1 MTLAFA
7 ATAGRPAAVL
17 TGPATTATPPGVTRF
32 PRPAG
37 TADMV
42 QVSITGRPLTATA
55 ALVWHG
61 DLPRPL
67 QQILFDTADGVTP
80 PASAPSPPVAPRPRA
95 HAAELLR
102 GRTPALAG
110 ATTAIWPERPAAG

>member
-17 TGPATTATPPGVTRF
+17 TGPAATTATPPGVTRF

-55 ALVWHG
+55 ALVC
-61 DLPRPL
+61 
-67 QQILFDTADGVTP
+67 TATCPARSSRSCSTP
-80 PASAPSPPVAPRPRA
+80 P
-95 HAAELLR
+95 
-102 GRTPALAG
+102 
-110 ATTAIWPERPAAG
+110 TA